1 MKVSEINITFSVC
14 FMLTI
19 ALGTIQLGLALA
31 SWNAA
36 SESFFNV
43 FGAN

>member
-19 ALGTIQLGLALA
+19 ALGTIQLGLA